1 MEIDGKKGEITIKA
15 EKKLTL
21 KVGSGVT
28 VTFDGTAGGVKVD
41 AKKEL
46 SVSSAQVAV
55 KASGT
60 AEIKGSGSVTVQS
73 SGMLTLKGSMTKIN

>member
-1 MEIDGKKGEITIKA
+1 MKI
-15 EKKLTL
+15 
-21 KVGSGVT
+21 
-28 VTFDGTAGGVKVD
+28 D

-46 SVSSAQVAV
+46 SASSAQVGV